1 MGHTTHELVLLSG
14 SSVFLCFVMWTICR
28 LISYA
33 EARSWICRS
42 GRWVLGRIN
51 PFKSDVKPN
60 EPDPVEQYVTK
71 QMEVFRAGRVNL
83 AHDIII
89 CALSGFLLVACARI
103 LVHEKRVQSS
113 QQDILV
119 LATAF
124 AALLP
129 KHCRRLEPGKAV
141 HVSYGLVMIFCII
154 FILLSNDSTSIFSSG
169 QMAFIRLSFI
179 PCGLPVFEVVFWNS
193 LCSIGSVV
201 RFAVAATSDQGEAGP
216 HTVVAFEMFLL
227 ALSIAASEW
236 FRVLAWSEMFRDAV
250 AKSDGLQYDA
260 LGVLMD
266 NVCDVTMPMD
276 DKFVLSSDSKRFAA
290 LLMRDTRRSLKGT
303 NVQDYMPFEDDKER
317 FRNMF
322 AHEDIGDKPVVACLN
337 LSLRESSG
345 TNIGVEVFCVRFKRI
360 DDVPS
365 YILGIRENA
374 AERWLAP
381 LRQTEQVDGQSKQKR
396 STRQSDANSSPHVTM
411 LGASSTRQPA
421 DTDESQCHS
430 FDSLFDSHCA
440 STSSNDKSDAKQHL
454 KPTGR
459 GAKLQSMTELIA
471 VWSVPAPGKM
481 CCAYHATLA
490 EAKNVLSMMRRGPC
504 QPTFYDEDLLQ
515 CGACGILNDPKG
527 SRQCTLCECDLLTL
541 KLVL

>member
-260 LGVLMD
+260 LGFLMD
-266 NVCDVTMPMD
+266 NVCDVTLPLD
-276 DKFVLSSDSKRFAA
+276 EHFVLSSDSKLFAA

-303 NVQDYMPFEDDKER
+303 NVQDYMVSEDDRER

-322 AHEDIGDKPVVACLN
+322 AHKDMGETPAVACLN
-337 LSLRESSG
+337 ISLRESSG
-345 TNIGVEVFCVRFKRI
+345 TNIGVEVFGVRFKRI
-360 DDVPS
+360 DGIPN

-374 AERWLAP
+374 ADRWLPP
-381 LRQTEQVDGQSKQKR
+381 LRQSKQVDGQRKQGR
-396 STRQSDANSSPHVTM
+396 STRQSVSNGSPQVAM
-411 LGASSTRQPA
+411 RSASSTNQQASDSPSRSS
-421 DTDESQCHS
+421 DSS
-430 FDSLFDSHCA
+430 FDAPLTTRNSA
-440 STSSNDKSDAKQHL
+440 GNSDARQHFQ
-454 KPTGR
+454 PTGR
-459 GAKLQSMTELIA
+459 GAKIQSMTELMLL
-471 VWSVPAPGKM
+471 WSVMAPGKT
-481 CCAYHATLA
+481 CCAFHATLA
-490 EAKNVLSMMRRGPC
+490 EAKNVISMMRMGPC
-504 QPTFYDEDLLQ
+504 QPAFYDEDLLQ
-515 CGACGILNDPKG
+515 CGTCGILNDRKG
-527 SRQCTLCECDLLTL
+527 SPQCTLCECDLFPSRLAL
-541 KLVL
+541 